1 MSAPA
6 MHTTKHGAGFVH
18 SAYPRHGAPTHRAQA
33 PTGETLGKFRTLGAA
48 RAAVTRATKR
58 AQVQA

>member
-1 MSAPA
+1 